1 MVKSDKDNDQSI
13 DRIEA
18 KTLALRIR
26 LALQEY
32 GVEFDAEKFLTAIR
46 RDPSVTGVMGIARRL
61 LEHNSDKVDG
71 SGLSEDDDDMY
82 DMFFLSN
89 NDDATSKQSLFGSG
103 HSGHS
108 ETLAMGVSD
117 LTIDEED
124 LISQRTVTFQEPRKR
139 RMSLKIGER
148 RSSIMASEMDQIVRI
163 SQKCASTKKVGGSGG
178 GF

>member
-1 MVKSDKDNDQSI
+1 MVKSDKNNDQSI

-89 NDDATSKQSLFGSG
+89 DDDATFKQSLFG
-103 HSGHS
+103 SGHS

-124 LISQRTVTFQEPRKR
+124 LISQRTVTFQEPSKR
-139 RMSLKIGER
+139 RVSLKIGER
-148 RSSIMASEMDQIVRI
+148 RSSIGACEMDQIVRI